1 MPNIYLAMHRYHGG
15 KGVMNFEF
23 TFAKMGV

>member
-1 MPNIYLAMHRYHGG
+1 MPTIYLAMHRYHGDQ
-15 KGVMNFEF
+15 GVMNFEF